1 MPLSCRYSCPSVKT
15 TTAVSAD
22 EPRSPSTFCIPQSSL
37 DAISVPS
44 NFVPS
49 HAAVER
55 ERGSCPRCP
64 GARSEHRRHDSIAVP
79 VDRVKLRPSHRT
91 IFITTTSSSEAPKKP
106 SQWCS
111 ELGDRHHLLQLRP
124 ASSIFNSTRSTLR
137 VDRAVVVNTEFF
149 LAVEPF
155 QPKPLLSKPRRS
167 LPITLVSLLDKRGNG
182 AAEGVDARRDGGR

>member
-1 MPLSCRYSCPSVKT
+1 MPLSCRYSCPSMKT
-15 TTAVSAD
+15 TTAVNAD
-22 EPRSPSTFCIPQSSL
+22 EPRSPSTFCVPQSSL
-37 DAISVPS
+37 DAISRL
-44 NFVPS
+44 NGNAD
-49 HAAVER
+49 HALAAW
-55 ERGSCPRCP
+55 S
-64 GARSEHRRHDSIAVP
+64 ARSEHRRRDSIAVP

-111 ELGDRHHLLQLRP
+111 ELGDRHRLLQLRP

-182 AAEGVDARRDGGR
+182 AAEGVDVGRDGGR